1 MRTLIFVLRICML
14 AGCSSSEAS
23 RVRGEPRE
31 CITYRSMMTAPMMP
45 DVMERIRAEC
55 EESRR

>member
-1 MRTLIFVLRICML
+1 MRTLIFVLGITIL

-23 RVRGEPRE
+23 SVRGEPRE

-45 DVMERIRAEC
+45 DAMERVRTEC